1 MRSLLSPS
9 EGHCQ
14 PHSLHHVT
22 RQWQRGLW
30 VFPDLVSRSLI
41 ALSHRRAKTQLG
53 TTTFTSFSRA
63 EWGLSWAVKAG
74 RILEMK
80 RLLFSAD
87 CKDNCQSW
95 KAVKPPCL
103 FSPPCPSTP
112 LSSLESLHG
121 AAQNHWPSYRTR
133 PWLNL
138 RRHELRGKRRLPPPC
153 LFKLKQRLWFLS
165 VCKNFTR
172 ICMQFSP
179 LLVLPKSSRRFSKE
193 WGAVM
198 AGERGVK
205 VLINGP

>member
-80 RLLFSAD
+80 RFLFGAD

-112 LSSLESLHG
+112 LSFFTHIITRRSPEPLTVL
-121 AAQNHWPSYRTR
+121 QNRALIKPEATRAEGRTPPSPRCVFR
-133 PWLNL
+133 
-138 RRHELRGKRRLPPPC
+138 
-153 LFKLKQRLWFLS
+153 LKQRLWFLS
-165 VCKNFTR
+165 VCKNST
-172 ICMQFSP
+172 ICT
-179 LLVLPKSSRRFSKE
+179 
-193 WGAVM
+193 
-198 AGERGVK
+198 
-205 VLINGP
+205 